1 MLTVSG
7 LYIYPIKSLGGI
19 YVDNAFIKER
29 GFEHDRRWML
39 IDKDNRFLSQREYP
53 AMALLDVK
61 IETNGLLITHKT
73 KSAGN
78 KLTIGFNEHA
88 NEKITVT
95 IWDDVCLSY
104 AVGKEKDEWF
114 SDMLETEC
122 RLVYM
127 PEESLRYVD
136 ERYAQNKEITSFSD
150 GYPLLLI
157 GQASLDDLN
166 DRLAE
171 PVPMNR
177 FRPNIVFTGG
187 YPYQEDDMK
196 QFKIND
202 ISFSGVK
209 LCARCVMTT
218 IEQSTGVKN
227 KEPLATLASYRRDGN
242 KIYFGQNV
250 LFNGY
255 GKVSVGDVIHV

>member
-19 YVDNAFIKER
+19 SLDEAVIKER

-39 IDKDNRFLSQREYP
+39 IDKDNRFLSQREHP
-53 AMALLDVK
+53 AMALMDVK
-61 IETNGLLITHKT
+61 IDGNGFVITHKI
-73 KSAGN
+73 KPGGN
-78 KLTIGFNEHA
+78 KLLIGFNEHT
-88 NEKITVT
+88 NEKLAVSV
-95 IWDDVCLSY
+95 WDDVCMSY

-114 SDMLETEC
+114 SDMLGIEC

-127 PEESLRYVD
+127 PEDTLRYVD
-136 ERYAQNKEITSFSD
+136 EQYAHNKEITSFSD

-166 DRLAE
+166 ERLAE

-177 FRPNIVFTGG
+177 FRPSMVFTGG

-196 QFKIND
+196 HFRIND
-202 ISFSGVK
+202 VSFAGVK

-218 IEQSTGVKN
+218 IEQSTGIKS
-227 KEPLATLASYRRDGN
+227 KEPLVTLAKYRRDGN
-242 KIYFGQNV
+242 KILFGQNV

-255 GKVSVGDVIHV
+255 GKVSVGDTIYV

>member
-19 YVDNAFIKER
+19 SIDEASIEAR
-29 GFEHDRRWML
+29 GFTHDRRWML
-39 IDKDNRFLSQREYP
+39 VDKDNRFLSQREYP
-53 AMALLDVK
+53 EMALLDVK
-61 IETNGLLITHKT
+61 IDAHGLVITHKI
-73 KSAGN
+73 KPAFD
-78 KLTIGFNEHA
+78 KLTIGFNEHT
-88 NEKITVT
+88 NEKVTVSV
-95 IWDDVCLSY
+95 WDDVCMSY

-114 SDMLETEC
+114 SDMLGIEC

-127 PEESLRYVD
+127 PDDTLRYVD
-136 ERYAQNKEITSFSD
+136 GQYAYNKEITSFSD

-166 DRLAE
+166 ERLAE

-227 KEPLATLASYRRDGN
+227 KEPLATLARYRRDGN

-255 GKVSVGDVIHV
+255 GKVSVGDVIYV